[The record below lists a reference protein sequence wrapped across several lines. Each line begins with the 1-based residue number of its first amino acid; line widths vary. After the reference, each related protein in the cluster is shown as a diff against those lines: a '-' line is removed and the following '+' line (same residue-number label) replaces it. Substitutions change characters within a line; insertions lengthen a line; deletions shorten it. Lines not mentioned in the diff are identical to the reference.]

1 MKPGR
6 AERTGEAEL
15 VSKDITSI
23 LAGWEHDPDEM
34 QVRIVAGDDGSEKIQ
49 LRIDLGLMQM
59 ELAGRPDGRRPAG
72 FDSLLEAYEARAQ
85 AESEFTL
92 DASGCAALMQEG
104 LQYYH
109 RYLAA
114 FHLQRYDLVVRD
126 TERNLKLFAFV
137 VKHAARQ
144 RDKREFDRYR
154 PYVVMMHTRAL
165 ALQSVARNDP
175 VEAVA
180 QIDRGVESIRQFLRD
195 YECTDQ
201 EAECMELGF
210 LLRWRREIESN
221 RPRGPV
227 DRLEEQL
234 KLAVELEDYE
244 EAARIRDQLQ
254 RLRGPEI
261 ASSEPHAS

>member
-1 MKPGR
+1 M
-6 AERTGEAEL
+6 
-15 VSKDITSI
+15 SKDITSI

-34 QVRIVAGDDGSEKIQ
+34 QVRIVAGDDGRDKIQ
-49 LRIDLGLMQM
+49 MRIDLGLMQM
-59 ELAGRPDGRRPAG
+59 EVSGRPDGQRPAG
-72 FDSLLEAYEARAQ
+72 FESLLEAYEARAL
-85 AESEFTL
+85 SGDDFSL
-92 DASGCAALMQEG
+92 DSSACAALMHEG

-109 RYLAA
+109 RYVAA

-137 VKHAARQ
+137 VRYATRQ

-154 PYVVMMHTRAL
+154 PYVTMMHTRAL
-165 ALQSVARNDP
+165 ALQSLARNEP
-175 VEAVA
+175 VEALA
-180 QIDRGVESIRQFLRD
+180 QIDRGVEGIRQFLRD

-227 DRLEEQL
+227 ERLEEQL
-234 KLAVELEDYE
+234 KLAVALEDYE

-261 ASSEPHAS
+261 ASSEPRPS